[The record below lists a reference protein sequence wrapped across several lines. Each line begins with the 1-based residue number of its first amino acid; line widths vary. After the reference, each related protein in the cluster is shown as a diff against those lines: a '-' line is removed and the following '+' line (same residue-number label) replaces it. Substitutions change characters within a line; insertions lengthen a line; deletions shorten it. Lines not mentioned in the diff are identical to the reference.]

1 MDKTVFMNW
10 TILKKGSPNQKERV
24 FEKVR
29 DAVLADI
36 QAGELVPGDRLPSE
50 RDLSSKYA
58 VSRSAVR
65 EGLRAL
71 ETSGVLRFAKGTSGG
86 AFVRERSADGIARS
100 LHDMIILGR
109 MSLADIMVV
118 RRSILLLAIDLAM
131 ERATEEDFA
140 CLEKNIDEMAAI
152 ISTGDPIASIE
163 PIMRFNRLLG
173 KSSHNPVLELVIDT
187 VSAIMSEVLHKLG
200 LPTMMDLVSP
210 RRKIVGYMRAGDI
223 EAAKQALTDHLA
235 ATTAYVLERADLE
248 SSVIQP

>member
-1 MDKTVFMNW
+1 MPMTSAS
-10 TILKKGSPNQKERV
+10 LKKRHDRKERV

-36 QAGELVPGDRLPSE
+36 RSGELAPGDRLPSE
-50 RDLSSKYA
+50 RELSQKYA

-65 EGLRAL
+65 EGLRVL

-109 MSLADIMVV
+109 MPLADIMVV
-118 RRSILLLAIDLAM
+118 RRSLLLLAIDLAV
-131 ERATEEDFA
+131 ERAEEEDFA
-140 CLEKNIDEMAAI
+140 RLDRNIEDMAAV
-152 ISTGDPIASIE
+152 ISSGDSIATIE

-187 VSAIMSEVLHKLG
+187 VSAIMEEVLNKLG
-200 LPTMMDLVSP
+200 LPTVIDLVSP
-210 RRKIVGYMRAGDI
+210 RRAIVGHLRNRDAAG
-223 EAAKQALTDHLA
+223 AKEALTNHLS
-235 ATTAYVLERADLE
+235 ATARYVLEKADLE
-248 SSVIQP
+248 GPAI

>member
-1 MDKTVFMNW
+1 MNS
-10 TILKKGSPNQKERV
+10 TSLKKRPAAQKERV

-36 QAGELVPGDRLPSE
+36 KAGELAPGDRLPSE
-50 RDLSSKYA
+50 RELSSKYSA
-58 VSRSAVR
+58 SRSAVR

-109 MSLADIMVV
+109 MPLADIMVV
-118 RRSILLLAIDLAM
+118 RRSLLLLAIDLAV

-140 CLEKNIDEMAAI
+140 RLDANIEEMAAAI
-152 ISTGDPIASIE
+152 ATGDPSVTTE
-163 PIMRFNRLLG
+163 PVMRFNRLLG

-187 VSAIMSEVLHKLG
+187 VSAIMAEVLNRLG
-200 LPTMMDLVSP
+200 LPTVIDLVSP
-210 RRKIVGYMRAGDI
+210 RRVIVAHLRNRDADSAK
-223 EAAKQALTDHLA
+223 EAFASHLSV
-235 ATTAYVLERADLE
+235 TTRYVLERADLE
-248 SSVIQP
+248 GPAI